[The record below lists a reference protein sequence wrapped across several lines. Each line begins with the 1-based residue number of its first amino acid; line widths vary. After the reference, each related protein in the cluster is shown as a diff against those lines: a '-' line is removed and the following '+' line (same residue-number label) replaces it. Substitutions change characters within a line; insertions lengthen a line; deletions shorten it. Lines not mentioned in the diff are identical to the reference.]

1 MNEEKMVFFTFGRKH
16 LCLLTTIQAN
26 TKHKETTCLSL
37 IKYFLCSYNHE
48 AFWNK
53 SHCDNEKL
61 IQRNKFHLQVEIER
75 TSRVKVTC

>member
-75 TSRVKVTC
+75 TVKVTC